1 MAEQY
6 QHMTLVIENGK
17 VVKVDKPQNSGGS
30 FWEGLKAGVLEP
42 LPGSLVDKTV
52 AFALNQLSAQNW
64 EVMHL
69 PPGNSQ
75 PVNAPNP
82 FPIWPGINPPPT
94 PASNT
99 GRYEI
104 LFRRVIRK

>member
-1 MAEQY
+1 MTEQY
-6 QHMTLVIENGK
+6 EHMTLVIENGK
-17 VVKVDKPQNSGGS
+17 VVKVDKPRYSSGS
-30 FWEGLKAGVLEP
+30 FWGNLKGGIFEP
-42 LPGSLVDKTV
+42 SSGSLVDKTV

-75 PVNAPNP
+75 PVAAPNP
-82 FPIWPGINPPPT
+82 FPMWPGMNPPPA